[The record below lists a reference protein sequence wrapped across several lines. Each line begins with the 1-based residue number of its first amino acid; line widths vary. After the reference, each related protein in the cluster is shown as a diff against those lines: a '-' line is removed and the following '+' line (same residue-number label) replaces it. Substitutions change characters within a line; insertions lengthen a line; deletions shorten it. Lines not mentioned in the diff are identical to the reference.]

1 MIENELFR
9 NVEPGQAFNYRG
21 RELRR
26 VGNGQ
31 WASDVR
37 GNLWMMSPGDKVM
50 VEPQV
55 APDDEDE
62 PEMLYPFNVF
72 P

>member
-1 MIENELFR
+1 MNLFR
-9 NVEPGQAFNYRG
+9 HVEPGQAFTYRG

-37 GNLWMMSPGDKVM
+37 GNLWMMSPGDRVE
-50 VEPQV
+50 VEPTAAAEV
-55 APDDEDE
+55 EEE